1 VFRLSLKRKLPLR
14 ILVGLFGIVLF
25 VYQVHR
31 AGPAK
36 LLASMA
42 TLGWGFCLVIALGGI
57 THVMKA
63 WAWRLTL
70 LDQKH
75 RVSFARM
82 LGLRLASEA
91 IGQLGGFGQLFG
103 EGVRVSML
111 GPTMPLANGIASVT
125 IDRAFFILSAAV
137 VSIAGLLAVLMVLP
151 LPHAL
156 ALYASLFV
164 GVLLGL
170 IVLMAVAIA
179 KRWPVLS
186 ISARIIG
193 RVPHFNGW
201 IEEKQSLI
209 RTVENNLLDFYH
221 QTPNAF
227 WASFTLNLG
236 CHVAAVFEVFLILW
250 LMSAK
255 ITLFGA
261 LAIEALTK
269 LVNIIGTFNPGNV
282 GTYEGGNMLIV
293 KIFGLSGAT
302 GLALAFTRR
311 LRALFWSA
319 VGVVCLVKLSKP
331 TQQTNLIGS
340 DDDMTRASSESI
352 LTNDLQEESKSS
364 DDSHVAVILA
374 NNLDT
379 LGLGSSIPK
388 VGALPILLRNTLGAQ
403 KAGATRIVIVT
414 DRSRTP
420 QMQHD
425 MLRTGRLPDNVAWRE
440 LSLGGTSLLSVLGQ
454 LATEADEHMVLVDG
468 DRIYHPSLLKR
479 AFEVGGTGNA
489 FALLTGGEPVGIC
502 SLTNEAAI
510 DLANHCRSTAS
521 SIDKLHTC
529 LVETQAVQSEEV
541 AADQWQRICSEQERL
556 SAEHKLDRWLVK
568 PTDGI
573 FARFNRRIS
582 IPISRQIIRFPITP
596 NMVSLFTLGVSLAAG
611 IFFALGGYWNMLTGA
626 VLSWSASVLDG
637 CDGEVARLKLQESAF
652 GCWLETICD
661 YLYYLFIFTGMT
673 IGLVRTT
680 GNRSYLVWGVFL
692 VLGAIASFL
701 ATGLQRHRL
710 TSGRPEQYLGVW
722 HKAADS
728 RRSNPFLYLGRHTE
742 FIIRRC
748 FVPYVF
754 LFCALFHIM
763 NWLLVGATLGANLVW
778 IIALYSL
785 LTFDRTRTSTFPTPA
800 KSAVFTV

>member
-1 VFRLSLKRKLPLR
+1 MSRFLSKARLSLRMF
-14 ILVGLFGIVLF
+14 VGAFGILLF
-25 VYQVHR
+25 AYLVHR
-31 AGPAK
+31 AGPGR

-42 TLGWGFCLVIALGGI
+42 TLGWGLGLVIAWGGVA
-57 THVMKA
+57 HVMKT

-70 LDQKH
+70 LDEKH

-91 IGQLGGFGQLFG
+91 IGQLGGLGQIFG
-103 EGVRVSML
+103 EGLRVSML
-111 GPTMPLANGIASVT
+111 GPAMPLASGIASVT
-125 IDRAFFILSAAV
+125 IDRVFFIVSAAV
-137 VSIAGLLAVLMVLP
+137 VTIVGLLAVLIVLP

-156 ALYASLFV
+156 AVYASLFV
-164 GVLLGL
+164 VVLLAV
-170 IVLMAVAIA
+170 IVLMEVAIA

-186 ISARIIG
+186 TTARIMG
-193 RVPHFNGW
+193 RIPHFNGW
-201 IEEKQSLI
+201 FEEKQSLI
-209 RTVENNLLDFYH
+209 RSVESNLLDFYH
-221 QTPNAF
+221 QTPRAF

-282 GTYEGGNMLIV
+282 GTYEGGNMLIA

-311 LRALFWSA
+311 VRALFWSA
-319 VGVVCLVKLSKP
+319 VGVLCLVKLSKP

-340 DDDMTRASSESI
+340 SDNIMRV
-352 LTNDLQEESKSS
+352 ESKSKS
-364 DDSHVAVILA
+364 TKWAPEMSESPDQTAVILA
-374 NNLDT
+374 NNL
-379 LGLGSSIPK
+379 GSFGSGSPMPR
-388 VGALPILLRNTLGAQ
+388 VGALPILLRSILGAD
-403 KAGATRIVIVT
+403 KAGAARIVIVI
-414 DRSRTP
+414 DRSRAP
-420 QMQHD
+420 RIQQD
-425 MLRTGRLPDNVAWRE
+425 LRRTGRLPRHLEWCE
-440 LSLGGTSLLSVLGQ
+440 FSSGETSLPAVLRQ
-454 LATEADEHMVLVDG
+454 IASETKRLVLIAG
-468 DRIYHPSLLKR
+468 DRTYHPSLLKR
-479 AFEVGGTGNA
+479 AFELDAEDDSFVLVTGS
-489 FALLTGGEPVGIC
+489 EPVGIC
-502 SLTNEAAI
+502 SLSREVAI
-510 DLANHCRSTAS
+510 DVASRCRSVDS
-521 SIDKLHTC
+521 SFAQVHSC
-529 LVETQAVQSEEV
+529 LAVTNSVRYESVPEEK
-541 AADQWQRICSEQERL
+541 WQRIRTEQQRL

-582 IPISRQIIRFPITP
+582 IPISRQIIRIPVTP

-611 IFFALGGYWNMLTGA
+611 IFFGIGAYWYVLTGA
-626 VLSWSASVLDG
+626 ILSWLASVLDG

-661 YLYYLFIFTGMT
+661 YLYYLFVFTGMT
-673 IGLVRTT
+673 IGVVRTT
-680 GNRSYLVWGVFL
+680 GNRSYLIWGAFL
-692 VLGAIASFL
+692 VVGAIASFL
-701 ATGLQRHRL
+701 ATGLQRHQL

-722 HKAADS
+722 HKAADTQ
-728 RRSNPFLYLGRHTE
+728 RSNLFLYLGRHTE

-748 FVPYVF
+748 FVPHVF

-778 IIALYSL
+778 IIALYSH
-785 LTFDRTRTSTFPTPA
+785 LTFLRARTSTVAVPA
-800 KSAVFTV
+800 KNAVFTV